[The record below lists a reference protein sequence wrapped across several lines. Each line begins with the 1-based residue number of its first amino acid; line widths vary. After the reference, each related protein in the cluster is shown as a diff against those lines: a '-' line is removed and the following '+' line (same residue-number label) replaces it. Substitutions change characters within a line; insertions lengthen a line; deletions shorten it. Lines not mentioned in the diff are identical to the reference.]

1 MNSYELVYDDFL
13 PEQEPLREALCTLGN
28 GYFATRGASAQC
40 KADGTHY
47 PGTYAAGCYNRLKS
61 EIYGRV
67 IENEDLVNLPNWL
80 PLNFRIS
87 DAPWFDL
94 SQVNLLAFRQVLD
107 MRSGVLRR
115 EIRFKDAS
123 ARETTVRE
131 QRIVHM
137 QYPHLAAIRLELVA
151 ENWSG
156 PVAIRSALDGRVVNS
171 GVRRYAEL
179 SNRHL
184 EPLDSNVTD
193 DETLCLKMQ
202 TNQSE
207 VRIALAARTCLS
219 IEGNECSV
227 QRADSVERDY
237 VATDF
242 TVKLNAGQCL
252 EVEKTI
258 ALYTSKDHAISECS
272 LAAREAVAQA
282 ESFAGLLN
290 VQARVWEQL
299 WRHFRVDLEEE
310 PPQAS
315 ARTATILRLH
325 FFHLL
330 QTISH
335 NSIGLDTGVPARGL
349 HGEAYRGH
357 VFWDEIFVFPLLNLR
372 DPAMTRAMLIY
383 RYRRLPAAR
392 YLAETAGYR
401 GAMFPWQ
408 SGSDGREESQILHYN
423 PRSGRWNGD
432 HSSRQRHVNHAIAF
446 NVWQY
451 YQVTGDLDFLV
462 SYGARIFLEVA
473 RFCAS
478 LSRFNPERGR
488 YEING
493 VVGPDE
499 YHESYPGAAEPGLRN
514 NAYTNVMSAWV
525 LWRAGDLIRLL
536 PEERRREL
544 CESLCI
550 EADELEDWERIS
562 RKLYVPFHANGIITQ
577 FEGYEDLQEFDW
589 EAYRLKY
596 GNIQRLDR
604 ILDAE
609 DEDPNCY
616 QLSKQADVLMLFY
629 LFTAEELGTLF
640 DRLGY
645 SFKYETIP
653 SNIDY
658 YLRRTAH
665 GSSLSR
671 VVHSWVL
678 ARSDRAKSWRLFTE
692 ALESDIADTQGGT
705 TAEGIHL
712 GGMASSVDIIQRCY
726 TGIEARDDVLWFNPC
741 LPEKLRRLRLRI
753 GYRGHSL
760 NLEITRDLLAVRASP
775 SPEKAIHIGFGG
787 CIFELSGG
795 ATKTFKLNPA
805 AKTCKDSATG
815 RSS

>member
-1 MNSYELVYDDFL
+1 MNGYELVYDDFL
-13 PEQEPLREALCTLGN
+13 PEQESLREALCTLGN

-61 EIYGRV
+61 EISGRV

-87 DAPWFDL
+87 DAAWFDL

-115 EIRFKDAS
+115 EIRFKDAR

-137 QYPHLAAIRLELVA
+137 QYPHLAAIRLEVVA

-156 PVAIRSALDGRVVNS
+156 PIVIRSALDGRIVNA
-171 GVRRYAEL
+171 GVHRYAGL

-184 EPLDSNVTD
+184 EPLDSNVAD
-193 DETLCLKMQ
+193 DGTLCLKMQ

-207 VRIALAARTCLS
+207 VRIALAARTRLS
-219 IEGNECSV
+219 IDGSECAA
-227 QRADSVERDY
+227 QCAYSVEPDY
-237 VATDF
+237 IGTDF
-242 TVKLNAGQCL
+242 TVELAEGQCL

-272 LAAREAVAQA
+272 LAAQEAVTRAG
-282 ESFAGLLN
+282 SFAGLLN
-290 VQARVWEQL
+290 VQARAWEHL
-299 WRHFRVDLEEE
+299 WRHFSVELEEE
-310 PPQAS
+310 PPQAA

-335 NSIGLDTGVPARGL
+335 NSIGLDAGVPARGL

-392 YLAETAGYR
+392 YFAKTSGYS

-408 SGSDGREESQILHYN
+408 SGSDGREESQVLHYN

-432 HSSRQRHVNHAIAF
+432 QSSRQRHVNHAIAF

-451 YQVTGDLDFLV
+451 YQVTGDLEFLV
-462 SYGARIFLEVA
+462 FYGAQIFLEVA

-488 YEING
+488 YEIEG

-499 YHESYPGAAEPGLRN
+499 YHDSYPGAAEPGLRN
-514 NAYTNVMSAWV
+514 NAYTNIMSAWV

-536 PEERRREL
+536 PDERRREL

-550 EADELEDWERIS
+550 DADELEDWERIS
-562 RKLYVPFHANGIITQ
+562 RKLYVPFHANGIISQ
-577 FEGYEDLQEFDW
+577 FEGYEDLQELDW
-589 EAYRLKY
+589 ETYRLKY

-604 ILDAE
+604 ILEAE
-609 DEDPNCY
+609 NEDPNCY

-629 LFTAEELGTLF
+629 LFTAEELGLLF

-678 ARSDRAKSWRLFTE
+678 ARSDRARSWHLFTE
-692 ALESDIADTQGGT
+692 ALKSDIADTQGGT
-705 TAEGIHL
+705 TPEGIHL
-712 GGMASSVDIIQRCY
+712 GAMASSADIIQRCY

-741 LPEKLRRLRLRI
+741 LPEKLHLLKLRI

-760 NLEITRDLLAVRASP
+760 DLEITRDLLVVRALP
-775 SPEKAIHIGFGG
+775 SPASAIRIGFDGRE
-787 CIFELSGG
+787 FELSGSE
-795 ATKTFKLNPA
+795 TKTLALGQA
-805 AKTCKDSATG
+805 AKICIDSGNG
-815 RSS
+815 RPG